1 MRKGRLRAPFFLCLS
16 EAATRARCAR
26 QVIFGREEPPEL
38 RHHDRLAVALLVP
51 GRSCAAV
58 AGSGR
63 SGKRAHCKGAQKANS
78 HKHGS
83 SPWSVLTPLR
93 TVQRS
98 TIRSQQGVGPC
109 CHVASGRL
117 LAPHL
122 ARSAL
127 ALWKTS

>member
-1 MRKGRLRAPFFLCLS
+1 MRKGRLQAPFFLCLS

-26 QVIFGREEPPEL
+26 QVIFGRDEPPEL

-63 SGKRAHCKGAQKANS
+63 SGKGAHSKSAQKANS
-78 HKHGS
+78 YKNGP
-83 SPWSVLTPLR
+83 SPWSVLTPLQ
-93 TVQRS
+93 TIQRS
-98 TIRSQQGVGPC
+98 TIRSPQGVDPC

-117 LAPHL
+117 PAPHL

-127 ALWKTS
+127 AL